1 MNFTFNSIITEL
13 NTRLELQN
21 GFKKV
26 LYFSVYQR
34 IVDLIAYVFSRLAYT
49 EEYLYRES
57 SWKNAKNRSSLINQ
71 AYYLGYTPHRKIGAR
86 GSLIISG
93 DSNFSDSYIFPGN
106 DVFIPRW
113 TSFSNPT
120 GDTVYA
126 VSNSTYFRNQT
137 GNLTISVKEGIP
149 KDFVYTASGVDNETI
164 TVFSDSVDS
173 EDYDVFI
180 VDSDLN
186 VLATCVNT
194 EDPFLENNLTPYFYT
209 IEDDPNFSSVNFKFG
224 DGIYTRKLAPN
235 EIVLIKYAE
244 TKGSDGN
251 IEGIES
257 INSFVEPVIDLQGN
271 QITLF
276 VTNPDTISDGS
287 DYESVQSIRS
297 NGRRLFF
304 AGYRAGSSNDWQT
317 IINSHPNVL
326 KSKIWTRADLG
337 LPAIGFQ
344 EVVIFVS
351 IVSRS
356 GDQLTNEQQL
366 DLAYNYLAP
375 AKAPTD
381 VVSFQTL
388 NKIYVKYDCL
398 ITSPTGIPKN
408 QIEGEVNTIL
418 SENFSVQ
425 QLDFNQSLYESNYT
439 SVIDSLTNVLYHT
452 TEAWYLEDTDL
463 RTFPGQ
469 VRPFNYTTP
478 QSYQIKVA
486 NVNETDPTKRV
497 IISEKKFELS
507 IRRKIAGVWQNP
519 TRLGRDTGN
528 PLNEIRGIKYISTKD
543 FEDRSVPPT
552 VSDDDTQG
560 FAIDSIWREDQGS
573 NIYVWWVCTDATTGS
588 AVWENLNL
596 TPEGVPTSNTDSDI
610 TGLNE
615 GSIVYIEASGRYY
628 ECIDNTSG
636 SATWQQRF
644 NIEGFGNGSGDMLS
658 YTWTVN
664 SPNSI
669 DYATGTITYNIQNI
683 ADDPLSNG
691 QWGFLN
697 PTDSVE
703 QATGYLIYLVYRT
716 EDQNGQQT
724 RDVRLSEFQQIL
736 DFDEV
741 FNTFDIRYR

>member
-1 MNFTFNSIITEL
+1 VNFTFNSIITEL
-13 NTRLELQN
+13 NARLELQN

-26 LYFSVYQR
+26 LFYSVYQR
-34 IVDLIAYVFSRLAYT
+34 LVDLIAYVFSRLAYT
-49 EEYLYRES
+49 VEYYYNET
-57 SWKNAKNRSSLINQ
+57 SWRNAKNRSSLLNQ
-71 AYYLGYTPHRKIGAR
+71 SYYLSYTPHRKIGAR
-86 GSLIISG
+86 GSVIVSG
-93 DSNFSDSYIFPGN
+93 SPSFSDTYIFPGN
-106 DVFIPRW
+106 DVFLPRW
-113 TSFSNPT
+113 TSFTNTEGSI
-120 GDTVYA
+120 VYS
-126 VSNSTYFRNQT
+126 VSDNTYFRNQT
-137 GNLTISVKEGIP
+137 GNLSISVKEGIP
-149 KDFVYTASGVDNETI
+149 KEFLYTATGVKNETI
-164 TVFSDSVDS
+164 TLFSDSVDS
-173 EDYDVFI
+173 EELEVFI
-180 VDSDLN
+180 VDSNLN
-186 VLATCVNT
+186 ILETCVKS
-194 EDPFLENNLTPYFYT
+194 DDLFLENDLTPYYYRV
-209 IEDDPNFSSVNFKFG
+209 EDESDLSAVNIIFG
-224 DGIYTRKLAPN
+224 DDIYTRRLLQGQL
-235 EIVLIKYAE
+235 VLVRYAD
-244 TKGSDGN
+244 TNGNLGN

-257 INSFVEPVIDLQGN
+257 INAFVSPIIDLQGN
-271 QITLF
+271 AVTLY

-287 DYESVQSIRS
+287 DYESIQSIRS

-304 AGYRAGSSNDWQT
+304 AGFRAGSKNDWET

-351 IVSRS
+351 IVSNS

-366 DLAYNYLAP
+366 DLAYNYLLP

-381 VVSFQTL
+381 VVSFETL
-388 NKIYVKYDCL
+388 NKIYVRYDCL
-398 ITSPTGIPKN
+398 INAPSGVPKN
-408 QIEGEVNTIL
+408 QIEGEVNTVL
-418 SENFSVQ
+418 SENFSVEE
-425 QLDFNQSLYESNYT
+425 LDFNQSLYESNYT
-439 SVIDSLTNVLYHT
+439 SVIDGLENVLNHT

-486 NVNETDPTKRV
+486 NTDETDPEKR
-497 IISEKKFELS
+497 IIITEKKFEIW
-507 IRRKIAGVWQNP
+507 IRRKISGVWQNP

-552 VSDDDTQG
+552 ASDDDTEG

-588 AVWENLNL
+588 AVWEELYL
-596 TPEGVPTSNTDSDI
+596 TSEGVPTSNTDSDI

-615 GSIVYIEASGRYY
+615 GSIVFIEASGRYY
-628 ECIDNTSG
+628 ECVDNTSG
-636 SATWQQRF
+636 GAVWQQRF
-644 NIEGFGNGSGDMLS
+644 NIKGFGNGSGDMLS
-658 YTWTVN
+658 YTWNVN
-664 SPNSI
+664 APNSI

-697 PTDSVE
+697 PTDSE
-703 QATGYLIYLVYRT
+703 AQDTGYLIYLVYRT
-716 EDQNGQQT
+716 EDQNGQQS
-724 RDVRLSEFQQIL
+724 RDIRLSQFQQIL